1 MIQLPQ
7 RPQRSSR
14 GMLILCAFI
23 FIALAGVFIFLNH
36 AGAQKKED
44 NSPQN
49 SMNQTSSS
57 SSPATGNTDLR
68 KKLTPEQ
75 YRVTQMCGTE
85 PPFRNEYWDNHR
97 AGLYVDVVSGEP
109 LFTSVDKFDSGS
121 GWPSFTR
128 PVKKENVKED
138 TDTSLGM
145 QRTEVKS
152 AASNSHLGH
161 VFDDGPGPTGLR
173 YCINS
178 ASLRFIPVEK
188 LKEEGY
194 GQYVELFEKAQKK
207 P

>member
-7 RPQRSSR
+7 RPQRSPR
-14 GMLILCAFI
+14 GMLLLCAFI
-23 FIALAGVFIFLNH
+23 FIALAGVFIFLNR

-44 NSPQN
+44 NSPQK
-49 SMNQTSSS
+49 SMNETTPSL
-57 SSPATGNTDLR
+57 SPGAGSADLR

-85 PPFRNEYWDNHR
+85 PPFSNEYWDNHR
-97 AGLYVDVVSGEP
+97 VGLYVDVVSGEP
-109 LFTSVDKFDSGS
+109 LFTSMDKFDSGS
-121 GWPSFTR
+121 GWPSFTK
-128 PVKKENVKED
+128 PVKKESVKED
-138 TDTSLGM
+138 TDSSLGM

-152 AASNSHLGH
+152 SASNSHLGH
-161 VFDDGPGPTGLR
+161 VFDDGPGPNGLR